1 MIDLIVPLDKS
12 NPFTE
17 EHLKLHVE
25 HFQKTR
31 YPILSKEFDSIE
43 LSGNSPRILSR
54 SIVNNQL
61 GEDTFGQESRAG
73 GITH

>member
-25 HFQKTR
+25 HFQKQDTQSFLR
-31 YPILSKEFDSIE
+31 NSIQSNYRVTHHVFYHEVLS
-43 LSGNSPRILSR
+43 
-54 SIVNNQL
+54 
-61 GEDTFGQESRAG
+61 
-73 GITH
+73 ITN